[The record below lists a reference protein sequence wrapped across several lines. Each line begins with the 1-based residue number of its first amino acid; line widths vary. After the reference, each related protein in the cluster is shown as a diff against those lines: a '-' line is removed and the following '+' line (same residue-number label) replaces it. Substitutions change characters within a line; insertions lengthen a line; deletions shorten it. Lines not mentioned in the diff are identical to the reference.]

1 MRAVRG
7 WNHCRD
13 DMLWPVRWC
22 VVDGPTAPAASAA
35 TTAAASPPRAFV
47 HTEMCG
53 VDQRSS
59 ITATQCNFTTKQ
71 RVCHGVCRVCSPR
84 CAPETG

>member
-7 WNHCRD
+7 WNHRLD

-35 TTAAASPPRAFV
+35 TTAAASSPVYLF
-47 HTEMCG
+47 TERCG
-53 VDQRSS
+53 VEQRSS
-59 ITATQCNFTTKQ
+59 ITATQ
-71 RVCHGVCRVCSPR
+71 
-84 CAPETG
+84 